1 MAHTGP
7 PFLAA
12 PQILSLKGIVPSV
25 LGKGPCVSIA
35 RSHGLGGPSS
45 AGPSLVHVTMI
56 AAAAAMGGFL
66 FGYDSAVI
74 NGAVEAIQQRFGVG
88 AGTLGFVVASALL
101 GCVVGAALA
110 GNLADRLGRIRVMQI
125 AGILFAASAI
135 GSALPFSIWDLT
147 FWRIVGGVAIGLASV
162 IAPTYI
168 AEVSPANYRGRLA
181 SLQQLAIVLGIAS
194 SQLVNYAIAQIAE
207 GSAHN
212 TLGPIQAWQWMLGI
226 ELLPA
231 LTYFILSL
239 VIPESPRYLVRTGK
253 VERARETLKSVE
265 GGAQTYVDHRIG
277 EIRRALG
284 SEVRPTLRDLVGRY
298 GLLPIVWIGMA
309 VSAFQQLVG
318 INVIFYYSSSLWQS
332 VGIEES
338 DSLLLSLFTSMV
350 NIVGTVIAILLVD
363 RVGRKPL
370 LLVGSAGMTLALSLA
385 AYAFA
390 NAGVQADQVTLAFGW
405 AVVALIA
412 ASSFVLFFALSW
424 GVVVWVLLGEMF
436 PLRIRAAAMGVATA
450 TQWLANWLVTVSFPA
465 LSDWNLSGTY
475 MMYAAFALLSFLL
488 VWKFV
493 EETKGKT
500 LEEMQG

>member
-1 MAHTGP
+1 
-7 PFLAA
+7 
-12 PQILSLKGIVPSV
+12 
-25 LGKGPCVSIA
+25 
-35 RSHGLGGPSS
+35 
-45 AGPSLVHVTMI
+45 
-56 AAAAAMGGFL
+56 
-66 FGYDSAVI
+66 
-74 NGAVEAIQQRFGVG
+74 
-88 AGTLGFVVASALL
+88 
-101 GCVVGAALA
+101 
-110 GNLADRLGRIRVMQI
+110 
-125 AGILFAASAI
+125 
-135 GSALPFSIWDLT
+135 
-147 FWRIVGGVAIGLASV
+147 
-162 IAPTYI
+162 
-168 AEVSPANYRGRLA
+168 
-181 SLQQLAIVLGIAS
+181 
-194 SQLVNYAIAQIAE
+194 
-207 GSAHN
+207 
-212 TLGPIQAWQWMLGI
+212 
-226 ELLPA
+226 
-231 LTYFILSL
+231 
-239 VIPESPRYLVRTGK
+239 
-253 VERARETLKSVE
+253 
-265 GGAQTYVDHRIG
+265 
-277 EIRRALG
+277 
-284 SEVRPTLRDLVGRY
+284 
-298 GLLPIVWIGMA
+298 
-309 VSAFQQLVG
+309 

-390 NAGVQADQVTLAFGW
+390 NASVQADQVTLAFGW